1 MLSLNDNL
9 HFSKRQ
15 FQFNFQGGKL
25 STDGGLLLFHTL
37 IKAFQV
43 DYLTAQLFSNRHLP
57 KQQHTFSSVLLQLFY
72 QLAAGYKTADVADE
86 LAADP
91 ALTLFLDKQRLA
103 SQPTLSRFINSL
115 GDESL
120 VKLKRLD
127 HAIRKR
133 AYLVSPPEFTIL
145 DLDSTL
151 INTYGE
157 QEGSKFNYH
166 YQQVGLHP
174 LVCFEAFT
182 GDLLAAELR
191 PGAAYS
197 CNGAVSFMQPILDK
211 MQQMK
216 KMPTMILRGDS
227 GFADNK
233 IYTQCETNGCY
244 YAIRLKENNILKQ
257 HASHLLAEVNR
268 LASTATGSVAL
279 YDDFYYQAGSWA
291 YPRRVVCKVEKKQGE
306 LFAEHTFV
314 VTNMDQPAKRLI
326 KLYCKRGLMENYIK
340 EFKNS
345 FCMSMSNRQ
354 MKINQNLLLICQ
366 IAYNLF
372 NWMKRLTLDAKM
384 GKGQADGI
392 RLRLLKV
399 AGKVVR
405 HGRRTWL
412 ELCSCFPYRR
422 QLEEALRKVDLL
434 AHGLAL
440 LL

>member
-1 MLSLNDNL
+1 MLSLKDNL

-15 FQFNFQGGKL
+15 FQFNFHGGQL
-25 STDGGLLLFHTL
+25 STDGGLLLLHNF

-43 DYLTAQLFSNRHLP
+43 DYLTTQLFSNMRLP

-91 ALTLFLDKQRLA
+91 AFTLFLDKQRLA

-233 IYTQCETNGCY
+233 IYTQCETNGCSY
-244 YAIRLKENNILKQ
+244 VIRLKEK
-257 HASHLLAEVNR
+257 
-268 LASTATGSVAL
+268 
-279 YDDFYYQAGSWA
+279 
-291 YPRRVVCKVEKKQGE
+291 
-306 LFAEHTFV
+306 TF
-314 VTNMDQPAKRLI
+314 
-326 KLYCKRGLMENYIK
+326 
-340 EFKNS
+340 
-345 FCMSMSNRQ
+345 
-354 MKINQNLLLICQ
+354 
-366 IAYNLF
+366 
-372 NWMKRLTLDAKM
+372 
-384 GKGQADGI
+384 
-392 RLRLLKV
+392 
-399 AGKVVR
+399 
-405 HGRRTWL
+405 
-412 ELCSCFPYRR
+412 
-422 QLEEALRKVDLL
+422 
-434 AHGLAL
+434 
-440 LL
+440 

>member
-1 MLSLNDNL
+1 
-9 HFSKRQ
+9 
-15 FQFNFQGGKL
+15 
-25 STDGGLLLFHTL
+25 
-37 IKAFQV
+37 
-43 DYLTAQLFSNRHLP
+43 
-57 KQQHTFSSVLLQLFY
+57 
-72 QLAAGYKTADVADE
+72 
-86 LAADP
+86 
-91 ALTLFLDKQRLA
+91 
-103 SQPTLSRFINSL
+103 
-115 GDESL
+115 
-120 VKLKRLD
+120 
-127 HAIRKR
+127 
-133 AYLVSPPEFTIL
+133 
-145 DLDSTL
+145 
-151 INTYGE
+151 
-157 QEGSKFNYH
+157 
-166 YQQVGLHP
+166 
-174 LVCFEAFT
+174 
-182 GDLLAAELR
+182 
-191 PGAAYS
+191 
-197 CNGAVSFMQPILDK
+197 
-211 MQQMK
+211 
-216 KMPTMILRGDS
+216 MILRGDS

-233 IYTQCETNGCY
+233 IYTQCETNGCS
-244 YAIRLKENNILKQ
+244 YAIRLKENNTLK
-257 HASHLLAEVNR
+257 HTASHLLAEVDR

-354 MKINQNLLLICQ
+354 MKINQNLFLICQ

-372 NWMKRLTLDAKM
+372 NWMKRLTLGAKM
-384 GKGQADGI
+384 EKVQADGI